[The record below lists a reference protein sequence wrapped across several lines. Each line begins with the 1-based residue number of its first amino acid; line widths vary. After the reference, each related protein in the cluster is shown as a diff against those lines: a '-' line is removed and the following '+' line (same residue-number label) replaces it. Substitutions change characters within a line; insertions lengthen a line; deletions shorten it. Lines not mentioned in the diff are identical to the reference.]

1 MGGAYA
7 GSVARAEAGVDRPGN
22 RQRSKEG
29 LMFHHDLPYVPRV
42 RAEHGG
48 ACNEDVMHDVR
59 GSGR

>member
-1 MGGAYA
+1 
-7 GSVARAEAGVDRPGN
+7 
-22 RQRSKEG
+22 
-29 LMFHHDLPYVPRV
+29 MFHHDLPYVPRV